1 MSDAV
6 VSEAQPS
13 PQSYKTD
20 DHPIWCP
27 GCGDFGVLSSLYN
40 ALAGLKIDPKD
51 LVVVSGIGC
60 SGRTPGFIKSYG
72 FHSLHGRVL
81 PVALGVKLA
90 NPALHVIGVGGD
102 GDGFAIGG
110 GHIPHAARRN
120 LDITYLIMDNAT
132 YGLTKG
138 QYSPTSPVGFQAG
151 STPYG
156 NIEQPLNPLAML
168 IAYGATFVAQG
179 YSGKPRELA
188 EVIKKAMEHKG
199 FAFVNVISP
208 CITFYNT
215 YKVIPPKLAEV
226 PKDHDVTDR
235 AKAFALT
242 LQTEHVPLGI
252 YYEVQLP
259 TFEDGVAQVIK
270 KAQAASPPRLEA
282 IFAEFS

>member
-1 MSDAV
+1 MSSTVAP
-6 VSEAQPS
+6 ELS

-20 DHPIWCP
+20 EHPIWCP
-27 GCGDFGVLSSLYN
+27 GCGDFGVLSSIYN
-40 ALAGLKIDPKD
+40 ALAGLKINPKD

-72 FHSLHGRVL
+72 FHSVHGRVL

-90 NPALHVIGVGGD
+90 NPNLCVIGAGGD

-120 LDITYLIMDNAT
+120 PDMAYLVMDNAV

-138 QYSPTSPVGFQAG
+138 QYSPTSPAGFQAG

-156 NIEQPLNPLAML
+156 NIERPLNPLAML
-168 IAYGATFVAQG
+168 IAYGATFVGQG

-188 EVIKKAMEHKG
+188 DLITKAIEHKG
-199 FAFVNVISP
+199 FAFVNIISP

-215 YKVIPPKLAEV
+215 YKMIPPKLVEV
-226 PKDHDVTDR
+226 PKDHDVTNQ
-235 AKAFALT
+235 AKAFELA
-242 LQTEHVPLGI
+242 LQTEHIALGLF
-252 YYEVQLP
+252 YQVQEP
-259 TFEDGVAQVIK
+259 TFEDHIAETIR
-270 KAQAASPPRLEA
+270 KAQASSPPRIEE
-282 IFAEFS
+282 IFSEFD

>member
-1 MSDAV
+1 MSTQV
-6 VSEAQPS
+6 GELT
-13 PQSYKTD
+13 PQNYKTD
-20 DHPIWCP
+20 EHPIWCP
-27 GCGDFGVLSSLYN
+27 GCGDFGVLASLYTS
-40 ALAGLKIDPKD
+40 LAGMQVDPSR

-60 SGRTPGFIKSYG
+60 SGRTPGFVKSYG
-72 FHSLHGRVL
+72 FHSVHGRVL
-81 PVALGVKLA
+81 PVAMGIKLA
-90 NPALHVIGVGGD
+90 NPALEVIGVGGD

-156 NIEQPLNPLAML
+156 NVEQPLNPIAML

-179 YSGKPRELA
+179 YSGKPKELA
-188 EVIKKAMEHKG
+188 DLITRAMQHKG

-215 YKVIPPKLAEV
+215 YKVIPPRLAEV
-226 PKDHDVTDR
+226 PKEHDPANR
-235 AKAFALT
+235 AKAFELA
-242 LQTEHVPLGI
+242 LQTDRLMLG
-252 YYEVQLP
+252 VFHQTSRP
-259 TFEDGVAQVIK
+259 TFEDGVAEIIK
-270 KAQAASPPRLEA
+270 KAQASSPPRLEA
-282 IFAEFS
+282 IFSDFS

>member
-1 MSDAV
+1 MSTADV
-6 VSEAQPS
+6 EIL

-20 DHPIWCP
+20 EHPIWCP

-40 ALAGLKIDPKD
+40 SLAGLKINPKD

-72 FHSLHGRVL
+72 FHSVHGRVL

-90 NPALHVIGVGGD
+90 NPSLHVIGVGGD

-120 LDITYLIMDNAT
+120 PGFTYLVLDNST

-156 NIEQPLNPLAML
+156 NIEQPINPLAML
-168 IAYGATFVAQG
+168 IAYGATFVGQG
-179 YSGKPRELA
+179 YSGKPRELSDL
-188 EVIKKAMEHKG
+188 ITKAMEHKG

-215 YKVIPPKLAEV
+215 YKMMPARLGEL
-226 PKDHDVTDR
+226 PKDHDVTNR
-235 AKAFALT
+235 VKAFELA
-242 LQTEHVPLGI
+242 LQTDKTYLGVF
-252 YYEVQLP
+252 YQVRQP
-259 TFEDGVAQVIK
+259 TFEEGVANIIK
-270 KAQAASPPRLEA
+270 SAQASSPPRLEE
-282 IFAEFS
+282 IFAEFD

>member
-1 MSDAV
+1 MSTV
-6 VSEAQPS
+6 VDEQQPS

-20 DHPIWCP
+20 EHPIWCP
-27 GCGDFGVLSSLYN
+27 GCGDFGVLDSLYKS
-40 ALAGLKIDPKD
+40 LSGLKVDPKD

-60 SGRTPGFIKSYG
+60 SGRTPGFIRSYG
-72 FHSLHGRVL
+72 FHSVHGRVL

-90 NPALHVIGVGGD
+90 NPSLHVIGVGGD

-120 LDITYLIMDNAT
+120 PDFTYIIVDNST

-138 QYSPTSPVGFQAG
+138 QYSPTSPTGFQAG

-156 NIEQPLNPLAML
+156 NIERPLNPLAML
-168 IAYGATFVAQG
+168 IAYGATFVGQG

-188 EVIKKAMEHKG
+188 ELITKAMEHKG
-199 FAFVNVISP
+199 FAFLNVLSP

-215 YKVIPPKLAEV
+215 YKVIPPRLAEV
-226 PKDHDVTDR
+226 PTDHDVTNR
-235 AKAFALT
+235 AKAFELALHT
-242 LQTEHVPLGI
+242 DQVMLGVFYQVTE
-252 YYEVQLP
+252 P
-259 TFEDGVAQVIK
+259 TFEEGVAQVIK
-270 KAQAASPPRLEA
+270 KAQAASPPRLEE

>member
-1 MSDAV
+1 MSTV
-6 VSEAQPS
+6 VGEIT
-13 PQSYKTD
+13 PQSYKTEE
-20 DHPIWCP
+20 HPIWCP
-27 GCGDFGVLSSLYN
+27 GCGDFGVLASLYN
-40 ALAGLKIDPKD
+40 SLAGLKIDPKN

-72 FHSLHGRVL
+72 FHTVHGRVL

-90 NPALHVIGVGGD
+90 NPSLEVIGVGGD

-120 LDITYLIMDNAT
+120 FDITYIIMDNAT

-138 QYSPTSPVGFQAG
+138 QYSPTSPTGFQAG

-156 NIEQPLNPLAML
+156 NIEQPLNPIAML
-168 IAYGATFVAQG
+168 IAYGATFVGQG
-179 YSGKPRELA
+179 YSGKPKELA
-188 EVIKKAMEHKG
+188 DLITRAMQHKG

-215 YKVIPPKLAEV
+215 YKVIPPRLAEV
-226 PKDHDVTDR
+226 PREHDVTNR
-235 AKAFALT
+235 AKAFELA
-242 LQTEHVPLGI
+242 LQTDHLLLGAF
-252 YYEVQLP
+252 YQVSRP
-259 TFEDGVAQVIK
+259 TFEEGVADVIK

>member
-1 MSDAV
+1 MSTPV
-6 VSEAQPS
+6 TELT
-13 PQSYKTD
+13 PQDYKTEE
-20 DHPIWCP
+20 HPIWCP

-40 ALAGLKIDPKD
+40 ALAGLQIKPKD

-72 FHSLHGRVL
+72 FHSVHGRVL

-90 NPALHVIGVGGD
+90 NPSLTVIGAGGD

-120 LDITYLIMDNAT
+120 VDIAYLIMDNST

-138 QYSPTSPVGFQAG
+138 QYSPTSPTGFQAG

-168 IAYGATFVAQG
+168 IGYGATFVGQG
-179 YSGKPRELA
+179 YSGKPKELTELITRA
-188 EVIKKAMEHKG
+188 IEHKG
-199 FAFVNVISP
+199 FGFVNILSP

-215 YKVIPPKLAEV
+215 YKVIPPKLQEV
-226 PKDHDVTDR
+226 PKDHDVTNR
-235 AKAFALT
+235 AKAFALA
-242 LQTEHVPLGI
+242 LQTDHVQLGVL
-252 YYEVQLP
+252 YQTSLP
-259 TFEDGVAQVIK
+259 TFEESVAQVIK
-270 KAQAASPPRLEA
+270 KAQASGPPRLDE

>member
-1 MSDAV
+1 MS
-6 VSEAQPS
+6 PS
-13 PQSYKTD
+13 PQATELTPQSYKTD
-20 DHPIWCP
+20 EHPIWCP
-27 GCGDFGVLSSLYN
+27 GCGDFGVLASIYN
-40 ALAGLKIDPKD
+40 ALAGLKINPKD

-72 FHSLHGRVL
+72 FHSAHGRVL

-90 NPALHVIGVGGD
+90 NPSLEVIGVGGD

-120 LDITYLIMDNAT
+120 PDIAYLIMDNST

-138 QYSPTSPVGFQAG
+138 QYSPTSPIGFQAG

-156 NIEQPLNPLAML
+156 NIERPLNPLAML
-168 IAYGATFVAQG
+168 IAYGATFVGQG

-188 EVIKKAMEHKG
+188 DLITKALEHKG
-199 FAFVNVISP
+199 FAFVNIISP

-235 AKAFALT
+235 TKAFALA
-242 LQTEHVPLGI
+242 LQDDHIALGVFYQVPA
-252 YYEVQLP
+252 P
-259 TFEDGVAQVIK
+259 TFEAQVEQVIK
-270 KAQAASPPRLEA
+270 QAQTGSPPRLDE
-282 IFAEFS
+282 IFAEFD

>member
-1 MSDAV
+1 MSD
-6 VSEAQPS
+6 SAQTIERS
-13 PQSYKTD
+13 PQSYKTEE
-20 DHPIWCP
+20 HPIWCP
-27 GCGDFGVLSSLYN
+27 GCGDFGVLASVYNSL
-40 ALAGLKIDPKD
+40 ASLKIDPKD

-72 FHSLHGRVL
+72 FHSVHGRVL

-90 NPALHVIGVGGD
+90 NPSLLVLGVGGD
-102 GDGFAIGG
+102 GDGLAIGG

-120 LDITYLIMDNAT
+120 PDLTYLILDNST

-156 NIEQPLNPLAML
+156 NVERPLNPLAML

-179 YSGKPRELA
+179 YSGKPRDLTD
-188 EVIKKAMEHKG
+188 VITKAIEHKG

-226 PKDHDVTDR
+226 PREHEVTNRVKAFELALQTDR
-235 AKAFALT
+235 VMVGVFY
-242 LQTEHVPLGI
+242 HV
-252 YYEVQLP
+252 QQP
-259 TFEDGVAQVIK
+259 TFEDNVQQVIR
-270 KAQAASPPRLEA
+270 KAQAASPPRLDE

>member
-1 MSDAV
+1 MSTAVDAQ
-6 VSEAQPS
+6 APT

-20 DHPIWCP
+20 EHPIWCP
-27 GCGDFGVLSSLYN
+27 GCGDFGVLDSLYKS
-40 ALAGLKIDPKD
+40 LAGAKVDPKN

-72 FHSLHGRVL
+72 FHSVHGRVL

-90 NPALHVIGVGGD
+90 NPSLTVIGVGGD

-120 LDITYLIMDNAT
+120 MDMTYIIMDNST

-156 NIEQPLNPLAML
+156 NIEQPLNPIAML
-168 IAYGATFVAQG
+168 ISYGASFVGQG

-188 EVIKKAMEHKG
+188 DLISRAMAHPG

-215 YKVIPPKLAEV
+215 YKAIPPRLTELPA
-226 PKDHDVTDR
+226 DHDPSDQ
-235 AKAFALT
+235 AKAFALALHT
-242 LQTEHVPLGI
+242 DRLPLGVF
-252 YYEVQLP
+252 YQSRRP
-259 TFEDGVAQVIK
+259 TFEEGVAEVIK
-270 KAQAASPPRLEA
+270 KAQASGRPRLEE

>member
-1 MSDAV
+1 MSPDV
-6 VSEAQPS
+6 AQELT

-20 DHPIWCP
+20 EHPIWCP
-27 GCGDFGVLSSLYN
+27 GCGDFGVLASLYQS
-40 ALAGLKIDPKD
+40 LAKLGIHSKD
-51 LVVVSGIGC
+51 LVVVAGIGC
-60 SGRTPGFIKSYG
+60 SGRTPGFVKSYG
-72 FHSLHGRVL
+72 FHVVHGRVL

-90 NPALHVIGVGGD
+90 NPKLTVIGVGGD

-120 LDITYLIMDNAT
+120 FDIAYLVMDNAT

-138 QYSPTSPVGFQAG
+138 QYSPTAPKGFQAG

-156 NIEQPLNPLAML
+156 NIEKPLNPLAML
-168 IAYGATFVAQG
+168 IAYGATFVARG
-179 YSGKPRELA
+179 YSGKPKELA
-188 EVIKKAMEHKG
+188 DLITRAIEHKG
-199 FAFVNVISP
+199 FAFIDIISP

-226 PKDHDVTDR
+226 PHEHDVTSR
-235 AKAFALT
+235 AKAFELT
-242 LQTEHVPLGI
+242 LLEDKVYLGVF
-252 YYEVQLP
+252 YQVQEP

-270 KAQAASPPRLEA
+270 TAQASSRPRLEE

>member
-1 MSDAV
+1 MSATV
-6 VSEAQPS
+6 VNEHQYS

-20 DHPIWCP
+20 EHPIWCP
-27 GCGDFGVLSSLYN
+27 GCGDFGVLDSLYKSLSG
-40 ALAGLKIDPKD
+40 LAINPKD

-72 FHSLHGRVL
+72 FHSVHGRVL
-81 PVALGVKLA
+81 PVALGVKIA

-120 LDITYLIMDNAT
+120 PDMVYLIMDNST

-138 QYSPTSPVGFQAG
+138 QYSPTSPTGFQAG

-188 EVIKKAMEHKG
+188 EVITKAIEHKG
-199 FAFVNVISP
+199 FAFINVISP

-215 YKVIPPKLAEV
+215 YKVIPPRLTEV
-226 PKDHDVTDR
+226 PKDHDVTNR
-235 AKAFALT
+235 AKAFELALHT
-242 LQTEHVPLGI
+242 DRLSLGVF
-252 YYEVQLP
+252 YQVSRP
-259 TFEDGVAQVIK
+259 TFEDGVIGVIQ
-270 KAQAASPPRLEA
+270 KAQAASPPRLEQ
-282 IFAEFS
+282 IFAAFS

>member
-1 MSDAV
+1 MSTPVA
-6 VSEAQPS
+6 EYT
-13 PQSYKTD
+13 PQLYKTD
-20 DHPIWCP
+20 EHPIWCP
-27 GCGDFGVLSSLYN
+27 GCGDFGVLDALYKS
-40 ALAGLKIDPKD
+40 LAGLKINPKD

-60 SGRTPGFIKSYG
+60 SGRTPGFVKSYG
-72 FHSLHGRVL
+72 FHSVHGRVL
-81 PVALGVKLA
+81 PVALGVKVA
-90 NPALHVIGVGGD
+90 NPSLTVIGVGGD

-120 LDITYLIMDNAT
+120 PDVTYLIMDNST

-168 IAYGATFVAQG
+168 IAYGASFVGQG

-188 EVIKKAMEHKG
+188 DLIQQAMLHKG
-199 FAFVNVISP
+199 FAFLNVISP

-215 YKVIPPKLAEV
+215 YKVIPPRLAEV

-235 AKAFALT
+235 ARAFALA
-242 LQTEHVPLGI
+242 LKTEQVMLGI
-252 YYEVQLP
+252 FYQAARP
-259 TFEDGVAQVIK
+259 TFEDGVAQVIR
-270 KAQAASPPRLEA
+270 KAQASSPPRLDE
-282 IFAEFS
+282 IFAEFA

>member
-1 MSDAV
+1 MSTV
-6 VSEAQPS
+6 VEGERS

-20 DHPIWCP
+20 EHPIWCP
-27 GCGDFGVLSSLYN
+27 GCGDFGVLASLYGS
-40 ALAGLKIDPKD
+40 LANLQINPKD

-60 SGRTPGFIKSYG
+60 SGRTPGFVKSYG
-72 FHSLHGRVL
+72 FHSVHGRVL
-81 PVALGVKLA
+81 PVALGIRVA
-90 NPALHVIGVGGD
+90 NPSLTVIGVGGD

-120 LDITYLIMDNAT
+120 LDMSYVIMDNST

-168 IAYGATFVAQG
+168 IAYGATFVGQG
-179 YSGKPRELA
+179 YSGKPKELT
-188 EVIKKAMEHKG
+188 ELLVKAIEHKG

-215 YKVIPPKLAEV
+215 YKVIPPRLSEV
-226 PKDHDVTDR
+226 PKDHDTANR
-235 AKAFALT
+235 AKAFELA
-242 LQTEHVPLGI
+242 LQTDHVLLGLL
-252 YYEVQLP
+252 YQVSLP
-259 TFEDGVAQVIK
+259 TFEDGLSAVKQ

-282 IFAEFS
+282 IFTEFS

>member
-1 MSDAV
+1 MSGP
-6 VSEAQPS
+6 SLQELS
-13 PQSYKTD
+13 PQEYKTD
-20 DHPIWCP
+20 EHPIWCP
-27 GCGDFGVLSSLYN
+27 GCGDFGVLASVYQSL
-40 ALAGLKIDPKD
+40 ARLQIQPKD

-60 SGRTPGFIKSYG
+60 SGRTPGFVKSYG
-72 FHSLHGRVL
+72 FHVVHGRVL

-90 NPALHVIGVGGD
+90 NPKLEVIGVGGD

-120 LDITYLIMDNAT
+120 MDVTYLVMDNAT

-138 QYSPTSPVGFQAG
+138 QYSPTAPKGFQAG

-156 NIEQPLNPLAML
+156 NIEKPLNPLAML
-168 IAYGATFVAQG
+168 IAYGATFVARG
-179 YSGKPRELA
+179 YSGKPKELTELICRA
-188 EVIKKAMEHKG
+188 VEHRG
-199 FAFVNVISP
+199 FAFIDIISP

-215 YKVIPPKLAEV
+215 YKVVPPRLAEV

-235 AKAFALT
+235 VKAFELSLA
-242 LQTEHVPLGI
+242 EDRIHLGV
-252 YYEVQLP
+252 YYQVQEP

-270 KAQAASPPRLEA
+270 AAQASSPPRLDE

>member
-1 MSDAV
+1 MSTTA
-6 VSEAQPS
+6 EPYT

-20 DHPIWCP
+20 EHPIWCP
-27 GCGDFGVLSSLYN
+27 GCGDFGVLASLYN
-40 ALAGLKIDPKD
+40 SFAGLKMDPAN

-60 SGRTPGFIKSYG
+60 SGRTPGFVKSYG

-90 NPALHVIGVGGD
+90 NPALTVIGVGGD

-120 LDITYLIMDNAT
+120 PNITYLIMDNAT

-138 QYSPTSPVGFQAG
+138 QYSPTSQTGFIAG

-156 NIEQPLNPLAML
+156 NIESPLNPLAML
-168 IAYGATFVAQG
+168 IAYGASFVGQG
-179 YSGKPRELA
+179 YSGKPKELTDLITRA
-188 EVIKKAMEHKG
+188 IEHPG
-199 FAFVNVISP
+199 FAFLNIISP

-226 PKDHDVTDR
+226 PKDHDVTDQ
-235 AKAFALT
+235 AKAFALA
-242 LQTEHVPLGI
+242 LQQEHILLGTFF
-252 YYEVQLP
+252 QQRRP
-259 TFEDGVAQVIK
+259 TFEEGVSGVIK
-270 KAQAASPPRLEA
+270 KAQAGSPPRLEQ

>member
-1 MSDAV
+1 MSTAAD
-6 VSEAQPS
+6 EWS

-20 DHPIWCP
+20 EHPIWCP
-27 GCGDFGVLSSLYN
+27 GCGDFGVLASLYH
-40 ALAGLKIDPKD
+40 ALAGLKIHPKD

-60 SGRTPGFIKSYG
+60 SGRTPGFVKSYG

-81 PVALGVKLA
+81 PVALGAKLA
-90 NPALHVIGVGGD
+90 NPSLEVIGVGGD

-120 LDITYLIMDNAT
+120 PDITYLIMDNAT

-138 QYSPTSPVGFQAG
+138 QYSPTSPLGFQAG

-168 IAYGATFVAQG
+168 IAYGASFVGQG
-179 YSGKPRELA
+179 YSGKPKELA
-188 EVIKKAMEHKG
+188 ELITRAIQHNG

-226 PKDHDVTDR
+226 PKEHDVTNR
-235 AKAFALT
+235 SKAFELALQADRV
-242 LQTEHVPLGI
+242 LLGVF
-252 YYEVQLP
+252 YQAPRP
-259 TFEDGVAQVIK
+259 TFEEQAAEVIH
-270 KAQAASPPRLEA
+270 KAQATGRPRLDE

>member
-1 MSDAV
+1 MSTV
-6 VSEAQPS
+6 VDEQQPS

-20 DHPIWCP
+20 EHPIWCP
-27 GCGDFGVLSSLYN
+27 GCGDFGVLDSLYKS
-40 ALAGLKIDPKD
+40 LAGLKINPKD

-72 FHSLHGRVL
+72 FHSVHGRVL

-90 NPALHVIGVGGD
+90 NPSLEVIGVGGD

-110 GHIPHAARRN
+110 GHLPHAARRN
-120 LDITYLIMDNAT
+120 PDLTYIIMDNST

-138 QYSPTSPVGFQAG
+138 QYSPTSPMGFQAG

-168 IAYGATFVAQG
+168 IAGGATFVGQG

-188 EVIKKAMEHKG
+188 ELITRAIEHKG
-199 FAFVNVISP
+199 FAFLNVISP

-215 YKVIPPKLAEV
+215 YKVIPPRLAEV
-226 PKDHDVTDR
+226 PKDHDVTSR
-235 AKAFALT
+235 AKAFELA
-242 LQTEHVPLGI
+242 LQTDHVALGVF
-252 YYEVQLP
+252 YEERRP
-259 TFEDGVAQVIK
+259 TFEEGVAETIK
-270 KAQAASPPRLEA
+270 KAHAASPPRLDE